1 MPACR
6 LRSVLADAMDAFLAV
21 LDRYRLED
29 LLGSRDTLLA
39 LLGMTAVTPAAACPS
54 G

>member
-1 MPACR
+1 MPGCR

-29 LLGSRDTLLA
+29 LLGSRDSLLA
-39 LLGMTAVTPAAACPS
+39 LLGMAAVTPAAACPS
-54 G
+54 E